1 VKVGGYEVLAP
12 LAKGGFGS
20 VYHARAEDGRD
31 VAVKVLDR
39 RWDQGTVARFGREIR
54 LQGELGEAEGFV
66 PLLDAGDAPEGPFL
80 VMPLLVGGTLR
91 DRLRL
96 GPLSVAA
103 TVDLGRA
110 LAAALA
116 RAHGRGIVHRD
127 LKPENILFTAD
138 GRPLVAD
145 LGLAKHFGD
154 AATSVELSKSRD
166 IRGTFGYM
174 APEQMR
180 NSRVVG
186 PHADVFSLGAIL
198 YECLAGAPAFEGAT
212 VYDLIG
218 CVERGAFEPLARRR
232 PGVPRA
238 VASVVERA
246 LAPDPAARFAD
257 AGELLRA
264 LDGRPTPRGRGR
276 GVALALAGGTALLLV
291 ALALGRG
298 PAPEKPS
305 PPPPPPPARA
315 PKLAR
320 GHVLGSPAWKQSDPI
335 SCIAF
340 APDSRKL
347 YAGDDAGAVV
357 AWSVTGDAP
366 GTDLATLRGHRG
378 RVTSVAVSPDGT
390 RLATAGEDGTVRI
403 WDPRSGAELK
413 SADLGA
419 AGTRVRFVRGHDLIA
434 VGTAKSFETRSTS
447 TLEPI
452 GRWKYPVLG
461 FNPDGGMAA
470 LDRRDQIYI
479 VASAEHVDM
488 TRLNQPQA
496 HVVAIGADGCSL
508 IAAADDGG
516 IAFWNL
522 PSRRRLH
529 ALPGAHETP
538 LDVVFSP
545 DVTIALTAGSE
556 GSVKAW
562 EAPKGRLLAMFAD
575 RLPVRA
581 LAFSPDGQLAASAGA
596 NQTVRVWETAALA
609 HGDAGP
615 RSRATGHTGAIGA
628 VAFED
633 GGRTLATLD
642 VTRVAKRW
650 DLARDVESSEQTG
663 PIADGVTG
671 PVALLPGGSALCC
684 GVARGTILWEGN
696 TTRALDAGPGVLA
709 LAVSEDGGVAVE
721 ATEERKLRRRDLRS
735 GAELPALGLDRPASA
750 LAVVG
755 EAVLVGYADGGLE
768 RRDGA
773 GARVLLPV
781 GGAGVSAIAASRDRI
796 AVATTNGA
804 VRIFALADLGHEN
817 ARETLERDRATSLAF
832 SADGKRLA
840 CGTARGVAYVFELGD

>member
-1 VKVGGYEVLAP
+1 MKVGRYEVVAP

-20 VYHARAEDGRD
+20 VYHARSDDGRD

-39 RWDQGTVARFGREIR
+39 RWDRDAVARFEREIR
-54 LQGELGEAEGFV
+54 LQGEFGEAEGFV
-66 PLLDAGDAPEGPFL
+66 PLLDAGEGPEGPFL
-80 VMPLLVGGTLR
+80 VMPLVSGGTLR

-103 TVDLGRA
+103 TLDLGRT

-116 RAHGRGIVHRD
+116 GAHERGIVHRD

-154 AATSVELSKSRD
+154 AATSAELSKSRD

-180 NSRVVG
+180 NSRVAG

-198 YECLAGAPAFEGAT
+198 YECLAGTPAFDGAT

-218 CVERGAFEPLARRR
+218 CVEQGTFVPLARVRAD
-232 PGVPRA
+232 VPRW
-238 VASVVERA
+238 VASAVERA

-257 AGELLRA
+257 ASELRRA
-264 LDGRPTPRGRGR
+264 LDGGPAPTSRARGI
-276 GVALALAGGTALLLV
+276 ALALAGGAALLLV
-291 ALALGRG
+291 ALAVGRG
-298 PAPEKPS
+298 PAPERPPS
-305 PPPPPPPARA
+305 PAPLRPRG

-320 GHVLGSPAWKQSDPI
+320 GHVLGSPAWKQTDPI

-340 APDSRKL
+340 DPDSRRL

-357 AWSVTGDAP
+357 AWSVVGDTA
-366 GTDLATLRGHRG
+366 GVDVATLRGHRG
-378 RVTSVAVSPDGT
+378 RVTGVAVSPDGAK
-390 RLATAGEDGTVRI
+390 LATTGDDGTLRI
-403 WDPRSGAELK
+403 WDARSGAELR

-419 AGTRVRFVRGHDLIA
+419 AGTRVRFVHGNDLVS
-434 VGTAKSFETRSTS
+434 VGTAKSFEARSAS

-452 GRWKYPVLG
+452 GRWKYPVVG

-479 VASAEHVDM
+479 VATSEHVDV
-488 TRLNQPQA
+488 TRLNQPQT
-496 HVVAIGADGCSL
+496 HVVAIGADGTSL
-508 IAAADDGG
+508 VAGTDDGG

-529 ALPGAHETP
+529 SLDGAHETT
-538 LDVVFSP
+538 LDVALSP
-545 DVTIALTAGSE
+545 DLKFALTAGSE

-562 EAPKGRLLAMFAD
+562 EPKGKLLALFAD
-575 RLPVRA
+575 RLAVRA
-581 LAFSPDGQLAASAGA
+581 LAFSPDGRLAASAGA
-596 NQTVRVWETAALA
+596 NQSVRVWDTSSLAL
-609 HGDAGP
+609 GDPAPLYRPAGH
-615 RSRATGHTGAIGA
+615 SGAIGA

-642 VTRVAKRW
+642 VTRVVKRW
-650 DLARDVESSEQTG
+650 DLARDVETGEQAG
-663 PIADGVTG
+663 PVADGVTG
-671 PVALLPGGSALCC
+671 PVALLPGGASLC
-684 GVARGTILWEGN
+684 GVAGGTILWEGN
-696 TTRALDAGPGVLA
+696 TTRALETGPGALA
-709 LAVSEDGGVAVE
+709 LAVSEDGRLAVE
-721 ATEERKLRRRDLRS
+721 AEEKKLRRHDMGS
-735 GAELPALGLDRPASA
+735 GAELPPLALDRAASA
-750 LAVVG
+750 LAFVG
-755 EAVLVGYADGGLE
+755 QDVLVGYADGALE
-768 RRDGA
+768 RRGDA
-773 GARVLLPV
+773 GPRALLPV
-781 GGAGVSAIAASRDRI
+781 GGAGIGAIAASRDRI
-796 AVATTNGA
+796 AVATTNG
-804 VRIFALADLGHEN
+804 VIRIFAQADLVHER
-817 ARETLERDRATSLAF
+817 ARETLERDRASSLAF